1 MLTTKNSKEAFYFS
15 RYYNGNLTKDSN
27 KGISNI
33 SWNSLNLPNVVTFED
48 GSIVTYTYAA
58 DGTKLRTVHS
68 INGTITTKDYCGSV
82 IYENGAAKLWQT
94 EAGYISM
101 NDSKYHYYLQDHQ
114 GNNRIVV
121 NKTEATEEVN
131 HYYAFGGL
139 FSSDESIQPFK
150 YNGKE
155 LDTKKDFNWYD
166 YGARQY
172 DATLGR
178 WFAVDPLGEDYYPE
192 SSYAYCG
199 NNSINRND
207 PTGKDYWSTSN
218 PDEIKKFWNW
228 LLQNSNKSLDTYS
241 FSTDLWFK
249 MEDKEFIDAYK
260 KYGQQALT
268 YNDQTNQLYSSYV
281 TYENGEIIVNGINTT
296 AHANNTIT
304 LSSPHILTGTPS
316 IIPGFKALNLNKN
329 ILSFIKNIFKNKQ
342 ISKKT
347 IVFGQNGNQAYH
359 TFRHIDKINLSQDVV
374 RRIIINDLKNKHSQ
388 TIPGKPFNQTVKIG
402 NYNLQYTAYKLP
414 NGKINIGRIHE
425 VK

>member
-1 MLTTKNSKEAFYFS
+1 M
-15 RYYNGNLTKDSN
+15 
-27 KGISNI
+27 
-33 SWNSLNLPNVVTFED
+33 
-48 GSIVTYTYAA
+48 
-58 DGTKLRTVHS
+58 
-68 INGTITTKDYCGSV
+68 
-82 IYENGAAKLWQT
+82 
-94 EAGYISM
+94 
-101 NDSKYHYYLQDHQ
+101 
-114 GNNRIVV
+114 
-121 NKTEATEEVN
+121 
-131 HYYAFGGL
+131 
-139 FSSDESIQPFK
+139 
-150 YNGKE
+150 
-155 LDTKKDFNWYD
+155 
-166 YGARQY
+166 
-172 DATLGR
+172 
-178 WFAVDPLGEDYYPE
+178 DPLGEDYYPE

-296 AHANNTIT
+296 AHVNNTIT
-304 LSSPHILTGTPS
+304 LSSPHILTGTLS
-316 IIPGFKALNLNKN
+316 IISGFKALNLNKN
-329 ILSFIKNIFKNKQ
+329 ILSLFKNIFKNKQ

-374 RRIIINDLKNKHSQ
+374 RRIIINDLKTKHSQ

>member
-1 MLTTKNSKEAFYFS
+1 
-15 RYYNGNLTKDSN
+15 
-27 KGISNI
+27 
-33 SWNSLNLPNVVTFED
+33 
-48 GSIVTYTYAA
+48 
-58 DGTKLRTVHS
+58 
-68 INGTITTKDYCGSV
+68 V

-114 GNNRIVV
+114 GNNRVVV
-121 NKTEATEEVN
+121 NETGATEEVN

-155 LDTKKDFNWYD
+155 LDTQKGLNWYD

-199 NNSINRND
+199 NNSINRID

-268 YNDQTNQLYSSYV
+268 YNDQTN
-281 TYENGEIIVNGINTT
+281 
-296 AHANNTIT
+296 
-304 LSSPHILTGTPS
+304 
-316 IIPGFKALNLNKN
+316 
-329 ILSFIKNIFKNKQ
+329 
-342 ISKKT
+342 
-347 IVFGQNGNQAYH
+347 
-359 TFRHIDKINLSQDVV
+359 
-374 RRIIINDLKNKHSQ
+374 
-388 TIPGKPFNQTVKIG
+388 
-402 NYNLQYTAYKLP
+402 
-414 NGKINIGRIHE
+414 
-425 VK
+425 

>member
-1 MLTTKNSKEAFYFS
+1 
-15 RYYNGNLTKDSN
+15 
-27 KGISNI
+27 
-33 SWNSLNLPNVVTFED
+33 
-48 GSIVTYTYAA
+48 
-58 DGTKLRTVHS
+58 
-68 INGTITTKDYCGSV
+68 
-82 IYENGAAKLWQT
+82 
-94 EAGYISM
+94 M

-114 GNNRIVV
+114 GNNRVVV
-121 NKTEATEEVN
+121 NETGATEEVN

-139 FSSDESIQPFK
+139 FDNSNSVQPFK

-155 LDTKKDFNWYD
+155 LDTNKGLNWYD

-172 DATLGR
+172 DAALGR

-199 NNSINRND
+199 NNSINRID

-218 PDEIKKFWNW
+218 PNEIKKFWNW

-374 RRIIINDLKNKHSQ
+374 RRIIINDLKTKHSQ
-388 TIPGKPFNQTVKIG
+388 IIPGKPFNQIVKIG
-402 NYNLQYTAYKLP
+402 NYKLQYTAYKLP